1 MAAASQHAAVSVD
14 VGGVRGVRCGLV
26 AWLCGVRYG
35 VACGVAWRG
44 VARL

>member
-1 MAAASQHAAVSVD
+1 MAAALRHAALSVH
-14 VGGVRGVRCGLV
+14 VGGGARCGLV